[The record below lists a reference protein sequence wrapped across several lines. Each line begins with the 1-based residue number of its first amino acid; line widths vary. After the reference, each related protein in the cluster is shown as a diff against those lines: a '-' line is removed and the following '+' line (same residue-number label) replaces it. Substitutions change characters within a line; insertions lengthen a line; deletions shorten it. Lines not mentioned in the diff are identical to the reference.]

1 MKKKIA
7 LFLAAAMTLS
17 AVPMTAFASTTNT
30 ISKIATVEA
39 DKPYSATLVLDE
51 FKGQGTNEGQTI
63 KLTLTGSEFQSGQF
77 LGATLDDA
85 IAAYKK
91 AKGDTYTKTDRAE
104 IVADA
109 TTDQTSGATDELKA
123 AAKAVVDAD
132 KELKGNEAANTAYGQ
147 GIKFTKIGDK
157 EAFVEFTAPNDDT
170 KKVTIPILATA
181 KDDGDSTVTIE
192 ATDAVVSAQTL
203 KIANVQGGATTTTI
217 SGTTA
222 IKETATKMKSIV
234 ITETTAGSLDKNA
247 KIKVKLSNGFK
258 WVDKADTEVVVFP
271 SDCGINTTNAKF
283 EIDDKDDQVAYI
295 TLTGESKKAAT
306 ISLMNPYVMYDDDEA
321 EIGDTCEAT
330 ISEGGTTKQ
339 TITLGNA
346 ADYGV
351 AFTIYKDA
359 ELPVFYSGD
368 YDSDTDTL
376 EVKIKEN
383 IAKSLIDGRK
393 VKITFPEG
401 VEVMGVDEKKA
412 DNVGKNVKYT
422 VDENEVTLDGIET
435 NDSKAEIRLTFN
447 LAVDPEF
454 TGDIT
459 ATLSGSAVGDDQTL
473 TVGKAEF
480 PVKVDADTNEL
491 KIDYRNTKAS
501 DITLTE
507 AEAGA
512 LKKDTTV
519 SLKLD
524 ELKFDGTPT
533 VEVTGGDLKI
543 ENVKTNSDGIL
554 TFDIKTESQKEAG
567 VVKISNINLFMSRSL
582 PAGDYD
588 LKVVAT
594 KEATTNGSKGSDNGA
609 SHKNDYVKTLSKNAI
624 FRTYVDKSDI
634 DGAFDTDEVTVK
646 KGYVTVVTAGRDQD
660 DSTFTTQVK
669 VTIGAD
675 KMYAG
680 TKEIALDVPAY
691 IANGYTMLPVRAVT
705 EALSGAA
712 IVRWDDASKTVTIT
726 FGQRVINM
734 TVGSKSM
741 VINGVNVAM
750 QAACEITDS
759 RAFIPLRDLGYA
771 LGLNDSKI
779 SWDDATKTATLN

>member
-7 LFLAAAMTLS
+7 LFLAAAMTVS
-17 AVPMTAFASTTNT
+17 ALPMTAFASTTNT
-30 ISKIATVEA
+30 VSKIATVETD
-39 DKPYSATLVLDE
+39 DKYESTIVLDE
-51 FKGQGTNEGQTI
+51 FKGMTETNEKQTI
-63 KLTLTGSEFQSGQF
+63 KLTLVGSEFQDAQF
-77 LGATLDDA
+77 SDS
-85 IAAYKK
+85 
-91 AKGDTYTKTDRAE
+91 
-104 IVADA
+104 ADA
-109 TTDQTSGATDELKA
+109 NGVTW
-123 AAKAVVDAD
+123 
-132 KELKGNEAANTAYGQ
+132 
-147 GIKFTKIGDK
+147 TKIGDK
-157 EAFVEFTAPNDDT
+157 EAFATFTAPNNDT
-170 KKVTIPILATA
+170 DTVKLAIKATA
-181 KDDGDSTVTIE
+181 KDEGDSTVTIE

-234 ITETTAGSLDKNA
+234 ITETTAGSLDKDA

-258 WVDKADTEVVVFP
+258 WVDNSNTEVVVFP
-271 SDCGINTTNAKF
+271 KDCGITAGTF
-283 EIDDKDDQVAYI
+283 TIDPDDDQVAYI
-295 TLTGESKKAAT
+295 KLTGESTKAAT

-321 EIGDTCEAT
+321 EVGDTCEAT
-330 ISEGGTTKQ
+330 ISDSGATKQ
-339 TITLGNA
+339 TIKLGDA

-351 AFTIYKDA
+351 SFTIYKDA

-412 DNVGKNVKYT
+412 DNVGGNVKYT
-422 VDENEVTLDGIET
+422 VDENEVTLEGIKG

-473 TVGKAEF
+473 TVGKAAF
-480 PVKVDADTNEL
+480 PIKVDADTNEL
-491 KIDYRNTKAS
+491 KIDYRNTAAS

-567 VVKISNINLFMSRSL
+567 TIKISKINLFMSRSL

-594 KEATTNGSKGSDNGA
+594 KEAATNGSKASDNGA
-609 SHKNDYVKTLSKNAI
+609 NHKNDFVKTLSKNAI

-634 DGAFDTDEVTVK
+634 DGGFDTDEVTVK
-646 KGYVTVVTAGRDQD
+646 KGYVTVVTAGRDQG

-726 FGQRVINM
+726 FGERVINM
-734 TVGSKSM
+734 SVGSKTM

-779 SWDDATKTATLN
+779 TWDDATKTATLN

>member
-1 MKKKIA
+1 
-7 LFLAAAMTLS
+7 
-17 AVPMTAFASTTNT
+17 
-30 ISKIATVEA
+30 
-39 DKPYSATLVLDE
+39 
-51 FKGQGTNEGQTI
+51 
-63 KLTLTGSEFQSGQF
+63 
-77 LGATLDDA
+77 
-85 IAAYKK
+85 
-91 AKGDTYTKTDRAE
+91 
-104 IVADA
+104 
-109 TTDQTSGATDELKA
+109 
-123 AAKAVVDAD
+123 
-132 KELKGNEAANTAYGQ
+132 
-147 GIKFTKIGDK
+147 
-157 EAFVEFTAPNDDT
+157 
-170 KKVTIPILATA
+170 
-181 KDDGDSTVTIE
+181 
-192 ATDAVVSAQTL
+192 
-203 KIANVQGGATTTTI
+203 
-217 SGTTA
+217 
-222 IKETATKMKSIV
+222 
-234 ITETTAGSLDKNA
+234 
-247 KIKVKLSNGFK
+247 
-258 WVDKADTEVVVFP
+258 
-271 SDCGINTTNAKF
+271 
-283 EIDDKDDQVAYI
+283 
-295 TLTGESKKAAT
+295 
-306 ISLMNPYVMYDDDEA
+306 
-321 EIGDTCEAT
+321 
-330 ISEGGTTKQ
+330 
-339 TITLGNA
+339 
-346 ADYGV
+346 
-351 AFTIYKDA
+351 
-359 ELPVFYSGD
+359 
-368 YDSDTDTL
+368 
-376 EVKIKEN
+376 
-383 IAKSLIDGRK
+383 
-393 VKITFPEG
+393 
-401 VEVMGVDEKKA
+401 MGVDEKKA
-412 DNVGKNVKYT
+412 DNVGGNVKYT
-422 VDENEVTLDGIET
+422 VDENEVTLDGIKG

-512 LKKDTTV
+512 LKKDTKV

-594 KEATTNGSKGSDNGA
+594 NEAKLNGSKASDNGA
-609 SHKNDYVKTLSKNAI
+609 DHKNDFVKTLSNNAI

-634 DGAFDTDEVTVK
+634 DGGFDTDEVTVK

-712 IVRWDDASKTVTIT
+712 IVRWDDASRTVTIT

-734 TVGSKSM
+734 TVGSKTM

-779 SWDDATKTATLN
+779 AWDDATKTATLN

>member
-7 LFLAAAMTLS
+7 LFLAAAMTVS
-17 AVPMTAFASTTNT
+17 ALPMTAFASTTNT
-30 ISKIATVEA
+30 VSKIATVET
-39 DKPYSATLVLDE
+39 DDEYTSTIVLDE
-51 FKGQGTNEGQTI
+51 FKGMTETDEKQTI
-63 KLTLTGSEFQSGQF
+63 KLTLVGSEFQDAQF
-77 LGATLDDA
+77 EKTTADDN
-85 IAAYKK
+85 
-91 AKGDTYTKTDRAE
+91 GVTW
-104 IVADA
+104 
-109 TTDQTSGATDELKA
+109 
-123 AAKAVVDAD
+123 
-132 KELKGNEAANTAYGQ
+132 
-147 GIKFTKIGDK
+147 TKIGDK
-157 EAFVEFTAPNDDT
+157 EAFATFTAPNNDT
-170 KKVTIPILATA
+170 DTVKLAIKAKA
-181 KDDGDSTVTIE
+181 KDEGDSTVTIE

-234 ITETTAGSLDKNA
+234 ITETTAGSLDENA

-258 WVDKADTEVVVFP
+258 WVDKDDTKVVVFP
-271 SDCGINTTNAKF
+271 ADCGIDTSNATF
-283 EIDDKDDQVAYI
+283 TIDPDDDQVAYI
-295 TLTGESKKAAT
+295 QLKGESTKAAT

-321 EIGDTCEAT
+321 EIGDICEAT
-330 ISEGGTTKQ
+330 ISESGATKQ
-339 TITLGNA
+339 TIKLGDA

-412 DNVGKNVKYT
+412 DNVGGNVKYT
-422 VDENEVTLDGIET
+422 VDENEVTLDGIKG
-435 NDSKAEIRLTFN
+435 NDSKAEIRLKFN

-512 LKKDTTV
+512 LKKDTKV

-567 VVKISNINLFMSRSL
+567 VVKISDINLFMSRSL

-594 KEATTNGSKGSDNGA
+594 NEAKLNGSKASDNGA
-609 SHKNDYVKTLSKNAI
+609 DHKNDFVKTLSNNAI

-634 DGAFDTDEVTVK
+634 DGGFDTDEVTVK

-712 IVRWDDASKTVTIT
+712 IVRWDDASRTVTIT

-734 TVGSKSM
+734 TVGSKTM

-779 SWDDATKTATLN
+779 AWDDATKTATLN

>member
-7 LFLAAAMTLS
+7 LFLAAAMTVS
-17 AVPMTAFASTTNT
+17 ALPMTAFASTTNT
-30 ISKIATVEA
+30 VSKIATVETD
-39 DKPYSATLVLDE
+39 DKYESTIVLDE
-51 FKGQGTNEGQTI
+51 FKGMTTTDEKQTI
-63 KLTLTGSEFQSGQF
+63 KLTLVGSEFQDAQF
-77 LGATLDDA
+77 EKATADDN
-85 IAAYKK
+85 
-91 AKGDTYTKTDRAE
+91 GVTW
-104 IVADA
+104 
-109 TTDQTSGATDELKA
+109 
-123 AAKAVVDAD
+123 
-132 KELKGNEAANTAYGQ
+132 
-147 GIKFTKIGDK
+147 TKIGDK
-157 EAFVEFTAPNDDT
+157 EAFATFTAPNNDT
-170 KKVTIPILATA
+170 DTVKLAIKATA
-181 KDDGDSTVTIE
+181 KDEGDSTVTIE

-234 ITETTAGSLDKNA
+234 ITETTAGSLDKDA

-258 WVDKADTEVVVFP
+258 WVDNSDTKVVVFP
-271 SDCGINTTNAKF
+271 ADCGIDTSNATF
-283 EIDDKDDQVAYI
+283 TIDSDDDQVAYI
-295 TLTGESKKAAT
+295 QLKGESTKAAT

-330 ISEGGTTKQ
+330 ISESGATKQ
-339 TITLGNA
+339 TIKLGDA

-412 DNVGKNVKYT
+412 DNVGGNVKYT
-422 VDENEVTLDGIET
+422 VDENEVTLDGIKG

-512 LKKDTTV
+512 LKKDTKV

-594 KEATTNGSKGSDNGA
+594 NEAKLNGSKASDNGA
-609 SHKNDYVKTLSKNAI
+609 DHKNDFVKTLSNNAI

-634 DGAFDTDEVTVK
+634 DGGFDTDEVTVK

-712 IVRWDDASKTVTIT
+712 IVRWDDASRTVTIT

-734 TVGSKSM
+734 TVGSKTM

-779 SWDDATKTATLN
+779 AWDDATKTATLN

>member
-7 LFLAAAMTLS
+7 LFLAAAMTVS
-17 AVPMTAFASTTNT
+17 ALPMTAFASTTNT
-30 ISKIATVEA
+30 VSKIATVET
-39 DKPYSATLVLDE
+39 DDEYTSTIVLDE
-51 FKGQGTNEGQTI
+51 FKGMTETDEKQTI
-63 KLTLTGSEFQSGQF
+63 KLTLVGSEFQDAQF
-77 LGATLDDA
+77 EKTTADDN
-85 IAAYKK
+85 
-91 AKGDTYTKTDRAE
+91 GVTW
-104 IVADA
+104 
-109 TTDQTSGATDELKA
+109 
-123 AAKAVVDAD
+123 
-132 KELKGNEAANTAYGQ
+132 
-147 GIKFTKIGDK
+147 TKIGDK
-157 EAFVEFTAPNDDT
+157 EAFATFTAPNNDT
-170 KKVTIPILATA
+170 DTVKLAIKAKA
-181 KDDGDSTVTIE
+181 KDEGDSTVTIE

-234 ITETTAGSLDKNA
+234 ITETTAGSLDENA

-258 WVDKADTEVVVFP
+258 WVDKDDTKVVVFP
-271 SDCGINTTNAKF
+271 ADCGIDTSNATF
-283 EIDDKDDQVAYI
+283 TIDPDDDQVAYI
-295 TLTGESKKAAT
+295 QLKGESTKAAT

-330 ISEGGTTKQ
+330 ISESGATKQ
-339 TITLGNA
+339 TIKLGDA

-412 DNVGKNVKYT
+412 DNVGGNVKYT
-422 VDENEVTLDGIET
+422 VDENEVTLDGIKG
-435 NDSKAEIRLTFN
+435 NDSKAEIRLKFN

-480 PVKVDADTNEL
+480 PIKVDADTNEL
-491 KIDYRNTKAS
+491 QIDYRNTKAS

-512 LKKDTTV
+512 LKKDTKV

-567 VVKISNINLFMSRSL
+567 VVKISDINLFMSRSL

-594 KEATTNGSKGSDNGA
+594 NEAKLNGSKASDNGA
-609 SHKNDYVKTLSKNAI
+609 DHKNDFVKTLSNNAI

-634 DGAFDTDEVTVK
+634 DGGFDTDEVTVK
-646 KGYVTVVTAGRDQD
+646 KGYVTVVTAGRDQG

-726 FGQRVINM
+726 FGERVINM
-734 TVGSKSM
+734 TVGSKTM

-750 QAACEITDS
+750 QAACEITDN

-779 SWDDATKTATLN
+779 AWDDATKTATLN

>member
-7 LFLAAAMTLS
+7 LFLAAAMTVS
-17 AVPMTAFASTTNT
+17 ALPMTAFASTTNT
-30 ISKIATVEA
+30 VSKIATVETD
-39 DKPYSATLVLDE
+39 DKYESTIVLDE
-51 FKGQGTNEGQTI
+51 FKGMTTTDEKQTI
-63 KLTLTGSEFQSGQF
+63 KLTLVGSEFQDAQF
-77 LGATLDDA
+77 SDS
-85 IAAYKK
+85 
-91 AKGDTYTKTDRAE
+91 
-104 IVADA
+104 ADA
-109 TTDQTSGATDELKA
+109 NGVTW
-123 AAKAVVDAD
+123 
-132 KELKGNEAANTAYGQ
+132 
-147 GIKFTKIGDK
+147 TKIGDK
-157 EAFVEFTAPNDDT
+157 EAFATFTAPNNDT
-170 KKVTIPILATA
+170 DTVKLAIKATA
-181 KDDGDSTVTIE
+181 KDEGDSTVTIE

-234 ITETTAGSLDKNA
+234 ITETTAGSLDKDA

-258 WVDKADTEVVVFP
+258 WVDNSDTKVVVFP
-271 SDCGINTTNAKF
+271 ADCGIDTSNATF
-283 EIDDKDDQVAYI
+283 TIDPDDDQVAYI
-295 TLTGESKKAAT
+295 QLKGESTKAAT

-330 ISEGGTTKQ
+330 ISESGATKQ
-339 TITLGNA
+339 TIKLGDA

-412 DNVGKNVKYT
+412 DNVGGNVKYT
-422 VDENEVTLDGIET
+422 VDENEVTLDGIKG

-480 PVKVDADTNEL
+480 PVKVDSDTNEL

-512 LKKDTTV
+512 LKKDTKV

-567 VVKISNINLFMSRSL
+567 VVKISDINLFMSRSL

-594 KEATTNGSKGSDNGA
+594 NEAKLNGSKASDNGA
-609 SHKNDYVKTLSKNAI
+609 DHKNDFVKTLSNNAI

-634 DGAFDTDEVTVK
+634 DGGFDTDEVTVK
-646 KGYVTVVTAGRDQD
+646 KGYVTVVTAGRDQG

-712 IVRWDDASKTVTIT
+712 IVRWDDASRTVTIT
-726 FGQRVINM
+726 FGERVINM
-734 TVGSKSM
+734 TVGSKTM

-750 QAACEITDS
+750 QAACEITDN

-779 SWDDATKTATLN
+779 AWDDATKTATLN

>member
-7 LFLAAAMTLS
+7 LFLAAAMTVS
-17 AVPMTAFASTTNT
+17 ALPMTAFASTTNT
-30 ISKIATVEA
+30 VSKIATVETD
-39 DKPYSATLVLDE
+39 DKYTSTIVLDE
-51 FKGQGTNEGQTI
+51 FKGMADDDEEQTI
-63 KLTLTGSEFQSGQF
+63 KLTLVGSEFQDDQF
-77 LGATLDDA
+77 S
-85 IAAYKK
+85 
-91 AKGDTYTKTDRAE
+91 E
-104 IVADA
+104 E
-109 TTDQTSGATDELKA
+109 TDENG
-123 AAKAVVDAD
+123 V
-132 KELKGNEAANTAYGQ
+132 TW
-147 GIKFTKIGDK
+147 TKIGDK
-157 EAFVEFTAPNDDT
+157 EAFATFTAPNNDT
-170 KKVTIPILATA
+170 DTVKLVIKATA
-181 KDDGDSTVTIE
+181 KDEGDSTVTIE

-234 ITETTAGSLDKNA
+234 ITETTAGSLDEDA

-258 WVDKADTEVVVFP
+258 WVDKDDTKVVVFP
-271 SDCGINTTNAKF
+271 ADCGIDTSDATFK
-283 EIDDKDDQVAYI
+283 IDPDDDQVAYI
-295 TLTGESKKAAT
+295 QLKGESTKAAT

-330 ISEGGTTKQ
+330 ISDSGATKQ

-412 DNVGKNVKYT
+412 DNVGGNVTYT
-422 VDENEVTLDGIET
+422 VDENEVTLDGIKGT
-435 NDSKAEIRLTFN
+435 NSKAEIRLTFN

-480 PVKVDADTNEL
+480 PIKVVADTHEL
-491 KIDYRNTKAS
+491 KIDYRNTASS

-594 KEATTNGSKGSDNGA
+594 KEAELNGSKGSDNGA
-609 SHKNDYVKTLSKNAI
+609 DHKNDFVKTLSKNAI

-634 DGAFDTDEVTVK
+634 DGGFDTDEVTVK

-734 TVGSKSM
+734 SVGSKTM

-779 SWDDATKTATLN
+779 AWDDATKTATLN

>member
-7 LFLAAAMTLS
+7 LFLAAAMTVS
-17 AVPMTAFASTTNT
+17 ALPMTAFASTTNT
-30 ISKIATVEA
+30 VSKIATVETD
-39 DKPYSATLVLDE
+39 DKYTSTIVLDE
-51 FKGQGTNEGQTI
+51 FKGMADDDEEQTI
-63 KLTLTGSEFQSGQF
+63 KLTLVGSEFQDDQF
-77 LGATLDDA
+77 S
-85 IAAYKK
+85 
-91 AKGDTYTKTDRAE
+91 E
-104 IVADA
+104 E
-109 TTDQTSGATDELKA
+109 TDENG
-123 AAKAVVDAD
+123 V
-132 KELKGNEAANTAYGQ
+132 TW
-147 GIKFTKIGDK
+147 TKIGDK
-157 EAFVEFTAPNDDT
+157 EAFATFTAPNNDT
-170 KKVTIPILATA
+170 DTVKLVIKATA
-181 KDDGDSTVTIE
+181 KDEGDSTVTIE

-234 ITETTAGSLDKNA
+234 ITETTAGSLDEDA

-258 WVDKADTEVVVFP
+258 WVDKDDTKVVVFP
-271 SDCGINTTNAKF
+271 ADCGIDTSDATFK
-283 EIDDKDDQVAYI
+283 IDPDDDQVAYI
-295 TLTGESKKAAT
+295 QLKGESTKAAT

-321 EIGDTCEAT
+321 EIGDTCEAI
-330 ISEGGTTKQ
+330 ISDSGATKQ

-435 NDSKAEIRLTFN
+435 NNSKAEIRLTFN

-594 KEATTNGSKGSDNGA
+594 DKDQATTATKASDNGA
-609 SHKNDYVKTLSKNAI
+609 DHKNDFVKTLSDNAI

-634 DGAFDTDEVTVK
+634 DGGFDTDEVTVK

-734 TVGSKSM
+734 SVGSKTM

-779 SWDDATKTATLN
+779 AWDDATKTATLN

>member
-7 LFLAAAMTLS
+7 LFLAAAMTVS
-17 AVPMTAFASTTNT
+17 ALPMTAFASTTNT
-30 ISKIATVEA
+30 VSKIATVETD
-39 DKPYSATLVLDE
+39 DKYTSTIVLDE
-51 FKGQGTNEGQTI
+51 FKGMTDDDEEQTI
-63 KLTLTGSEFQSGQF
+63 KLTLVGSEFQDAQF
-77 LGATLDDA
+77 TGAE
-85 IAAYKK
+85 
-91 AKGDTYTKTDRAE
+91 GDVTW
-104 IVADA
+104 
-109 TTDQTSGATDELKA
+109 
-123 AAKAVVDAD
+123 
-132 KELKGNEAANTAYGQ
+132 
-147 GIKFTKIGDK
+147 TKIGDK
-157 EAFVEFTAPNDDT
+157 EAFATFKAPNNDT
-170 KKVTIPILATA
+170 DTVKLVIKAIA
-181 KDDGDSTVTIE
+181 KDEGDSTVTIE

-234 ITETTAGSLDKNA
+234 ITETTAGSLDEDA

-258 WVDKADTEVVVFP
+258 WVDKDDTKVVVFP
-271 SDCGINTTNAKF
+271 ADCGIDTGNATFK
-283 EIDDKDDQVAYI
+283 IDPDDDQVAYI
-295 TLTGESKKAAT
+295 QLKGESTKAAT

-330 ISEGGTTKQ
+330 ISESGATKQ

-412 DNVGKNVKYT
+412 DNVGGNVTYT
-422 VDENEVTLDGIET
+422 VDENEVTLDGIKG

-480 PVKVDADTNEL
+480 PIKVDADTNEL
-491 KIDYRNTKAS
+491 KIDYRNTASS

-519 SLKLD
+519 NLKLD

-594 KEATTNGSKGSDNGA
+594 DKDQATTATKAPDNGA
-609 SHKNDYVKTLSKNAI
+609 DHKNDFVKTLSDNAI

-634 DGAFDTDEVTVK
+634 DGGFDTDEVTVK

-734 TVGSKSM
+734 SVGSKTM

-779 SWDDATKTATLN
+779 AWDDATKTATLN

>member
-7 LFLAAAMTLS
+7 LFLAAAMTVS
-17 AVPMTAFASTTNT
+17 ALPMTAFASTTNT
-30 ISKIATVEA
+30 VSKIATVEA
-39 DKPYSATLVLDE
+39 DDKYTSTIVLDE
-51 FKGQGTNEGQTI
+51 FKGMVDTDEEQTI
-63 KLTLTGSEFQSGQF
+63 KLTLVGSEFQADQF
-77 LGATLDDA
+77 SDA
-85 IAAYKK
+85 
-91 AKGDTYTKTDRAE
+91 
-104 IVADA
+104 ADEN
-109 TTDQTSGATDELKA
+109 GVKW
-123 AAKAVVDAD
+123 
-132 KELKGNEAANTAYGQ
+132 
-147 GIKFTKIGDK
+147 TKIGDK
-157 EAFVEFTAPNDDT
+157 EAFATFTAPNNDT
-170 KKVTIPILATA
+170 TPVKLVIKATA
-181 KDDGDSTVTIE
+181 KDEGDSTVTIE

-234 ITETTAGSLDKNA
+234 ITETTAGSLDEDA

-258 WVDKADTEVVVFP
+258 WVDNSETKVVTFP
-271 SDCGINTTNAKF
+271 ENCGITDGTF
-283 EIDDKDDQVAYI
+283 TIDSEDDQVAYI
-295 TLTGESKKAAT
+295 QLTGESTKAAT
-306 ISLMNPYVMYDDDEA
+306 ISLMNAYVMYDEDEA
-321 EIGDTCEAT
+321 EVGDTCEAT
-330 ISEGGTTKQ
+330 ISDAGATKQ
-339 TITLGNA
+339 TIKLGDA

-412 DNVGKNVKYT
+412 DNVGGNVKYT
-422 VDENEVTLDGIET
+422 VDENEVTLDGIKG
-435 NDSKAEIRLTFN
+435 NDSKAEIRLKFN
-447 LAVDPEF
+447 LAVAPDF

-480 PVKVDADTNEL
+480 PIKVDADTNEL
-491 KIDYRNTKAS
+491 KIDYRNTAAS

-594 KEATTNGSKGSDNGA
+594 KEAELNGSKGSDNGA
-609 SHKNDYVKTLSKNAI
+609 NHKNDFVKTLSKNAI
-624 FRTYVDKSDI
+624 FRTYVDASDI
-634 DGAFDTDEVTVK
+634 DGGFDTDEVTVK

-734 TVGSKSM
+734 SVGSKTM

-779 SWDDATKTATLN
+779 AWDDATKTATLN

>member
-7 LFLAAAMTLS
+7 LFLAAAMTVS
-17 AVPMTAFASTTNT
+17 ALPMTAFASTTNT
-30 ISKIATVEA
+30 VSKIATVETD
-39 DKPYSATLVLDE
+39 DKYTSTIVLDE
-51 FKGQGTNEGQTI
+51 FKGMTETNEKQTI
-63 KLTLTGSEFQSGQF
+63 KLTLVGSEFQADQF
-77 LGATLDDA
+77 S
-85 IAAYKK
+85 
-91 AKGDTYTKTDRAE
+91 DT
-104 IVADA
+104 ADA
-109 TTDQTSGATDELKA
+109 NGVTW
-123 AAKAVVDAD
+123 
-132 KELKGNEAANTAYGQ
+132 
-147 GIKFTKIGDK
+147 TKIGDK
-157 EAFVEFTAPNDDT
+157 EAFATFTAPNNDT
-170 KKVTIPILATA
+170 DTVKLVIKATA
-181 KDDGDSTVTIE
+181 KDEGDSTVTIE

-258 WVDKADTEVVVFP
+258 WVDKSDTEVVVFP
-271 SDCGINTTNAKF
+271 KDCGITAADFT
-283 EIDDKDDQVAYI
+283 IDPDDDQVAYI
-295 TLTGESKKAAT
+295 KLTGESTKAAT

-321 EIGDTCEAT
+321 EVGDTCEAT
-330 ISEGGTTKQ
+330 ISDSGATKQ
-339 TITLGNA
+339 TIKLGDA

-412 DNVGKNVKYT
+412 DNVGGHVTYT
-422 VDENEVTLDGIET
+422 VDENEVTLEGIKG

-447 LAVDPEF
+447 LAVAPDF

-473 TVGKAEF
+473 TVGKAAF
-480 PVKVDADTNEL
+480 PIKVDADTNEL
-491 KIDYRNTKAS
+491 KIDYRNTAAS

-512 LKKDTTV
+512 LKKDTKV

-554 TFDIKTESQKEAG
+554 TFDIKTESQKAAG
-567 VVKISNINLFMSRSL
+567 TIKISKINLFMSRSL
-582 PAGDYD
+582 PAGNYD

-594 KEATTNGSKGSDNGA
+594 NEAKLNGKKDSDNGA
-609 SHKNDYVKTLSKNAI
+609 NHKNDFVKTLSNNAI

-634 DGAFDTDEVTVK
+634 DGGFDTDEVTVK
-646 KGYVTVVTAGRDQD
+646 KGYVTVVTAGRDQG

-712 IVRWDDASKTVTIT
+712 IVRWDDASRTVTIT
-726 FGQRVINM
+726 FGERVINM
-734 TVGSKSM
+734 TVGSKTM

-779 SWDDATKTATLN
+779 AWDDATKTATLN

>member
-7 LFLAAAMTLS
+7 LFLAAAMTVS
-17 AVPMTAFASTTNT
+17 ALPMTAFASTTNT
-30 ISKIATVEA
+30 VSKIATVET
-39 DKPYSATLVLDE
+39 DDEYTSTIVLDE
-51 FKGQGTNEGQTI
+51 FKGMTETDEKQTI
-63 KLTLTGSEFQSGQF
+63 KLTLVGSEFQDAQF
-77 LGATLDDA
+77 EKTTADDN
-85 IAAYKK
+85 
-91 AKGDTYTKTDRAE
+91 GVTW
-104 IVADA
+104 
-109 TTDQTSGATDELKA
+109 
-123 AAKAVVDAD
+123 
-132 KELKGNEAANTAYGQ
+132 
-147 GIKFTKIGDK
+147 TKIGDK
-157 EAFVEFTAPNDDT
+157 EAFATFTAPNNDT
-170 KKVTIPILATA
+170 DTVKLAIKAKA
-181 KDDGDSTVTIE
+181 KDEGDSTVTIE

-234 ITETTAGSLDKNA
+234 ITETTAGSLDENA

-258 WVDKADTEVVVFP
+258 WVDKDDTKVVVFP
-271 SDCGINTTNAKF
+271 ADCGIDTSNATF
-283 EIDDKDDQVAYI
+283 TIDPDDDQVAYI
-295 TLTGESKKAAT
+295 QLKGESTKAAT

-330 ISEGGTTKQ
+330 ISESGATKQ
-339 TITLGNA
+339 TIKLGDA

-412 DNVGKNVKYT
+412 DNVGGNVKYT
-422 VDENEVTLDGIET
+422 VDENEVTLDGIKG
-435 NDSKAEIRLTFN
+435 NDSKAEIRLKFN

-480 PVKVDADTNEL
+480 PIKVDADTNEL
-491 KIDYRNTKAS
+491 QIDYRNTKAS

-512 LKKDTTV
+512 LKKDTKV

-567 VVKISNINLFMSRSL
+567 VVKISDINLFMSRSL

-594 KEATTNGSKGSDNGA
+594 NEAKLNGSKASDNGA
-609 SHKNDYVKTLSKNAI
+609 DHKNDFVKTLSNNAI

-634 DGAFDTDEVTVK
+634 DGGFDTDEVTVK
-646 KGYVTVVTAGRDQD
+646 KGYVTVVTAGRDQG

-726 FGQRVINM
+726 FGERVINM
-734 TVGSKSM
+734 TVGSKTM

-779 SWDDATKTATLN
+779 TWDDATKTATLN

>member
-7 LFLAAAMTLS
+7 LFLAAAMTVS
-17 AVPMTAFASTTNT
+17 ALPMTAFASTTNT
-30 ISKIATVEA
+30 VSKIATVET
-39 DKPYSATLVLDE
+39 DDEYTSTIVLDE
-51 FKGQGTNEGQTI
+51 FKGMTETDEKQTI
-63 KLTLTGSEFQSGQF
+63 KLTLVGSEFQDAQF
-77 LGATLDDA
+77 EKTTADDN
-85 IAAYKK
+85 
-91 AKGDTYTKTDRAE
+91 GVTW
-104 IVADA
+104 
-109 TTDQTSGATDELKA
+109 
-123 AAKAVVDAD
+123 
-132 KELKGNEAANTAYGQ
+132 
-147 GIKFTKIGDK
+147 TKIGDK
-157 EAFVEFTAPNDDT
+157 EAFATFTAPNNDT
-170 KKVTIPILATA
+170 DTVKLAIKAKA
-181 KDDGDSTVTIE
+181 KDEGDSTVTIE

-234 ITETTAGSLDKNA
+234 ITETTAGSLDENA

-258 WVDKADTEVVVFP
+258 WVDKDDTKVVVFP
-271 SDCGINTTNAKF
+271 ADCGIDTSNATF
-283 EIDDKDDQVAYI
+283 TIDPDDDQVAYI
-295 TLTGESKKAAT
+295 QLKGESTKAAT

-330 ISEGGTTKQ
+330 ISESGATKQ
-339 TITLGNA
+339 TIKLGDA

-412 DNVGKNVKYT
+412 DNVGGNVKYT
-422 VDENEVTLDGIET
+422 VDENEVTLDGIKG
-435 NDSKAEIRLTFN
+435 NDSKAEIRLKFN

-480 PVKVDADTNEL
+480 PIKVDADTNEL

-512 LKKDTTV
+512 LKKDTKV

-594 KEATTNGSKGSDNGA
+594 NEAKLNGSKASDNGA
-609 SHKNDYVKTLSKNAI
+609 DHKNDFVKTLSNNAI

-634 DGAFDTDEVTVK
+634 DGGFDTDEVTVK

-712 IVRWDDASKTVTIT
+712 IVRWDDASRTVTIT

-734 TVGSKSM
+734 TVGSKTM

-779 SWDDATKTATLN
+779 AWDDATKTATLN

>member
-7 LFLAAAMTLS
+7 LFLAAAMTVS
-17 AVPMTAFASTTNT
+17 ALPMTAFASTTNT
-30 ISKIATVEA
+30 VSKIATVET
-39 DKPYSATLVLDE
+39 DDEYTSTIVLDE
-51 FKGQGTNEGQTI
+51 FKGMTETDEKQTI
-63 KLTLTGSEFQSGQF
+63 KLTLVGSEFQDAQF
-77 LGATLDDA
+77 EKTTADDN
-85 IAAYKK
+85 
-91 AKGDTYTKTDRAE
+91 GVTW
-104 IVADA
+104 
-109 TTDQTSGATDELKA
+109 
-123 AAKAVVDAD
+123 
-132 KELKGNEAANTAYGQ
+132 
-147 GIKFTKIGDK
+147 TKIGDK
-157 EAFVEFTAPNDDT
+157 EAFATFTAPNNDT
-170 KKVTIPILATA
+170 DTVKLAIKAKA
-181 KDDGDSTVTIE
+181 KDEGDSTVTIE

-234 ITETTAGSLDKNA
+234 ITETTAGSLDENA

-258 WVDKADTEVVVFP
+258 WVDKDDTKVVVFP
-271 SDCGINTTNAKF
+271 ADCGIDTSNATF
-283 EIDDKDDQVAYI
+283 TIDPDDDQVAYI
-295 TLTGESKKAAT
+295 QLKGESTKAAT

-330 ISEGGTTKQ
+330 ISESGATKQ
-339 TITLGNA
+339 TIKLGDA

-412 DNVGKNVKYT
+412 DNVGGNVKYT
-422 VDENEVTLDGIET
+422 VDENEVTLDGIKG
-435 NDSKAEIRLTFN
+435 NDSKAEIRLKFN

-480 PVKVDADTNEL
+480 PIKVDADTNEL
-491 KIDYRNTKAS
+491 QIDYRNTKAS

-512 LKKDTTV
+512 LKKDTKV

-567 VVKISNINLFMSRSL
+567 VVKISDINLFMSRSL

-594 KEATTNGSKGSDNGA
+594 NEAKLNGSKASDNDA
-609 SHKNDYVKTLSKNAI
+609 DHKNDFVKTLSNNAI

-634 DGAFDTDEVTVK
+634 DGGFDTDEVTVK
-646 KGYVTVVTAGRDQD
+646 KGYVTVVTAGRDQG

-726 FGQRVINM
+726 FGERVINM
-734 TVGSKSM
+734 TVGSKTM

-779 SWDDATKTATLN
+779 TWDDATKTATLN

>member
-7 LFLAAAMTLS
+7 LFLAAAMTVS
-17 AVPMTAFASTTNT
+17 ALPMTAFASTTNT
-30 ISKIATVEA
+30 VSKIATVETD
-39 DKPYSATLVLDE
+39 DKYESTIVLDE
-51 FKGQGTNEGQTI
+51 FKGMTETNEKQTI
-63 KLTLTGSEFQSGQF
+63 KLTLVGSEFQDAQF
-77 LGATLDDA
+77 SDS
-85 IAAYKK
+85 
-91 AKGDTYTKTDRAE
+91 
-104 IVADA
+104 ADA
-109 TTDQTSGATDELKA
+109 NGVTW
-123 AAKAVVDAD
+123 
-132 KELKGNEAANTAYGQ
+132 
-147 GIKFTKIGDK
+147 TKIGDK
-157 EAFVEFTAPNDDT
+157 EAFATFTAPNNDT
-170 KKVTIPILATA
+170 DTVKLAIKATA
-181 KDDGDSTVTIE
+181 KDEGDSTVTIE

-234 ITETTAGSLDKNA
+234 ITETTAGSLDKDA

-258 WVDKADTEVVVFP
+258 WVDNSNTEVVVFP
-271 SDCGINTTNAKF
+271 KDCGITAGTF
-283 EIDDKDDQVAYI
+283 TIDPDDDQVAYI
-295 TLTGESKKAAT
+295 KLTGESTKAAT

-321 EIGDTCEAT
+321 EVGDTCEAT
-330 ISEGGTTKQ
+330 ISDSGATKQ
-339 TITLGNA
+339 TIKLDA

-351 AFTIYKDA
+351 SFTIYKDA

-412 DNVGKNVKYT
+412 DNVGGNVKYT
-422 VDENEVTLDGIET
+422 VDENEVTLEGIKG

-473 TVGKAEF
+473 TVGKAAF
-480 PVKVDADTNEL
+480 PIKVDADTNEL
-491 KIDYRNTKAS
+491 KIDYRNTAAS

-567 VVKISNINLFMSRSL
+567 TIKISKINLFMSRSL

-594 KEATTNGSKGSDNGA
+594 KEAATKSTGCS
-609 SHKNDYVKTLSKNAI
+609 TI
-624 FRTYVDKSDI
+624 FLYNTSI
-634 DGAFDTDEVTVK
+634 QLG
-646 KGYVTVVTAGRDQD
+646 
-660 DSTFTTQVK
+660 
-669 VTIGAD
+669 TITSSQSIVNKYSPFACE
-675 KMYAG
+675 
-680 TKEIALDVPAY
+680 TIALRAAPVP
-691 IANGYTMLPVRAVT
+691 
-705 EALSGAA
+705 
-712 IVRWDDASKTVTIT
+712 
-726 FGQRVINM
+726 
-734 TVGSKSM
+734 
-741 VINGVNVAM
+741 
-750 QAACEITDS
+750 
-759 RAFIPLRDLGYA
+759 
-771 LGLNDSKI
+771 
-779 SWDDATKTATLN
+779 

>member
-7 LFLAAAMTLS
+7 LFLAAAMTVS
-17 AVPMTAFASTTNT
+17 ALPMTAFASTTNT
-30 ISKIATVEA
+30 VSKIATVETD
-39 DKPYSATLVLDE
+39 DKYTSTIVLDE
-51 FKGQGTNEGQTI
+51 FKGMTDDDEEQTI
-63 KLTLTGSEFQSGQF
+63 KLTLVGSEFQDAQF
-77 LGATLDDA
+77 TGAE
-85 IAAYKK
+85 
-91 AKGDTYTKTDRAE
+91 GDVTW
-104 IVADA
+104 
-109 TTDQTSGATDELKA
+109 
-123 AAKAVVDAD
+123 
-132 KELKGNEAANTAYGQ
+132 
-147 GIKFTKIGDK
+147 TKIGDK
-157 EAFVEFTAPNDDT
+157 EAFATFKAPNNDT
-170 KKVTIPILATA
+170 DTVKLVIKAIA
-181 KDDGDSTVTIE
+181 KDEGDSTVTIE

-234 ITETTAGSLDKNA
+234 ITETTAGSLDEDA

-258 WVDKADTEVVVFP
+258 WVDKDDTKVVVFP
-271 SDCGINTTNAKF
+271 ADCGIDTGNATFK
-283 EIDDKDDQVAYI
+283 IDPDDDQVAYI
-295 TLTGESKKAAT
+295 QLKGESTKAAT

-330 ISEGGTTKQ
+330 ISESGATKQ

-412 DNVGKNVKYT
+412 DNVGGNVTYT
-422 VDENEVTLDGIET
+422 VDENEVTLDGIKG

-480 PVKVDADTNEL
+480 PIKVDADTNEL
-491 KIDYRNTKAS
+491 KIDYRNTASS

-519 SLKLD
+519 NLKLD

-594 KEATTNGSKGSDNGA
+594 DKDQATTATKASDNGA
-609 SHKNDYVKTLSKNAI
+609 DHKNDFVKTLSDNAI

-634 DGAFDTDEVTVK
+634 DGGFDTDEVTVK

-669 VTIGAD
+669 VTIGSD

-734 TVGSKSM
+734 SVGSKTM

-779 SWDDATKTATLN
+779 AWDDATKTATLN